1 MISISGNSINDW
13 NDFGIKDNR
22 YPLFVISSGF
32 QKFITRNLKISRP
45 AGRVDYQIIYLVK
58 GKGYY
63 DFGNGTEEV
72 SEGNIIVF
80 QPGQKQLYE
89 YFANDE
95 TELYWIHFTGSK
107 SDEIMKKLNLTDRY
121 VYHAGIRGDCID
133 LWKKITYEI
142 QDKQTYFEQISGV
155 YLEELLLIF
164 ARRLMDDR
172 TNLKHNLCENIRSVI
187 TYMYENYN
195 QKIAVGELA
204 ARCNLSMYRFIHK
217 FKAATGMTPIE
228 YLTKIRIGEA
238 KYLLSNSQLNISE
251 IAAIV
256 GYDDPLY
263 FSRVFKKE
271 TGLSPRYYKS

>member
-1 MISISGNSINDW
+1 MISISGNSLNDW
-13 NDFGIKDNR
+13 NDSGIKDDR

-32 QKFITRNLKISRP
+32 QKFITRNLRISRP

-63 DFGNGTEEV
+63 DFGNGPEEV
-72 SEGNIIVF
+72 SEGNIIVY
-80 QPGQKQLYE
+80 QPGQKQFYE
-89 YFANDE
+89 YFARDS

-107 SDEIMKKLNLTDRY
+107 SDEIMQKLNLTDRY
-121 VYHAGIRGDCID
+121 VYYAGIRGDCID
-133 LWKKITYEI
+133 LWKKITCEI
-142 QDKQTYFEQISGV
+142 QGKQVYFERISGI

-164 ARRLMDDR
+164 ARKFMTDR
-172 TNLKHNLCENIRSVI
+172 PNHQNNLCDNIRSVI

-195 QKIAVGELA
+195 RKITVSELA
-204 ARCNLSMYRFIHK
+204 GRCNLSMYRFIHK
-217 FKAATGMTPIE
+217 FKEATGLTPIE
-228 YLTKIRIGEA
+228 FLTKIRMDEA

-251 IAAIV
+251 IASIV

-263 FSRVFKKE
+263 FSRVFKKA